1 MKFNEWVY
9 NYRKSHA
16 LSMQGMADLCG
27 LSKQYISVLEKG
39 VNPNT
44 KKEFIPSIETV
55 KKIADATGTDFNALI
70 SLLDPEQKITI
81 NSTNPSLQSDTSNQF
96 DPETMQLAA
105 MLKDKPGL
113 VRVARLGKN
122 LSEDDL
128 KQVAQYTEF
137 LAAKNE
143 GAKLND
149 VDDDL

>member
-1 MKFNEWVY
+1 MGIGYKLKKLIEEKNTNVNALANRAKVKPTTLYSIIDRDNTKVDIDVLIAIAKVLGVPVEYFSD
-9 NYRKSHA
+9 NYVPT
-16 LSMQGMADLCG
+16 D
-27 LSKQYISVLEKG
+27 
-39 VNPNT
+39 PNT
-44 KKEFIPSIETV
+44 
-55 KKIADATGTDFNALI
+55 
-70 SLLDPEQKITI
+70 
-81 NSTNPSLQSDTSNQF
+81 
-96 DPETMQLAA
+96 DPETMQLTA

>member
-1 MKFNEWVY
+1 MNENIIARIKEIMAAKGISQAELVRRTGIRASSISDWLSGKY
-9 NYRKSHA
+9 TPKQDKIDLMAAA
-16 LSMQGMADLCG
+16 L
-27 LSKQYISVLEKG
+27 G
-39 VNPNT
+39 VSPAWLMYGKTDSDNPNQ
-44 KKEFIPSIETV
+44 I
-55 KKIADATGTDFNALI
+55 
-70 SLLDPEQKITI
+70 
-81 NSTNPSLQSDTSNQF
+81 

>member
-1 MKFNEWVY
+1 MGIGYKLKKLIEEKNTNVNALANRAKVKPTTLYSIIDRDNTKVDIDVLIAIAKVLGVPVEYFSD
-9 NYRKSHA
+9 NYVPT
-16 LSMQGMADLCG
+16 D
-27 LSKQYISVLEKG
+27 
-39 VNPNT
+39 PNT
-44 KKEFIPSIETV
+44 
-55 KKIADATGTDFNALI
+55 
-70 SLLDPEQKITI
+70 
-81 NSTNPSLQSDTSNQF
+81 

>member
-1 MKFNEWVY
+1 MNENIIARIKEIMAAKGISQAELVRRTGIRASSISDW
-9 NYRKSHA
+9 
-16 LSMQGMADLCG
+16 LSGKYTPKQDKIDLMAA
-27 LSKQYISVLEKG
+27 VLG
-39 VNPNT
+39 VSPAWLMYGKTDSDNPNQ
-44 KKEFIPSIETV
+44 I
-55 KKIADATGTDFNALI
+55 
-70 SLLDPEQKITI
+70 
-81 NSTNPSLQSDTSNQF
+81 